1 MYVHL
6 LPRSAQFYVT
16 YLENANFILQL
27 CFLFGWEP
35 LFVDDFN
42 SYISSTFTMNTYRVQ
57 KKIIYRFR
65 CTNLFGDCRNFRAW
79 NWMISKTWH
88 FYKQHFWREWGR
100 DLNAGGMFDRWEPA
114 KGKQKEQWIGL
125 GNCWSTQTWNRFQY
139 FPAHGSGFMA
149 TTDYMWHDMYMFSQ
163 AACFAVSEYM

>member
-1 MYVHL
+1 MPTSFFNCASCLVGNRCL
-6 LPRSAQFYVT
+6 SMTLIATSR
-16 YLENANFILQL
+16 
-27 CFLFGWEP
+27 P
-35 LFVDDFN
+35 LSRWTPTEFKRKLSIDF
-42 SYISSTFTMNTYRVQ
+42 R
-57 KKIIYRFR
+57 R
-65 CTNLFGDCRNFRAW
+65 TNLFGDYRNFRAW
-79 NWMISKTWH
+79 NWMISETLH